1 LIRFLIDGRSHP
13 GQATPRREIVTALS
27 EAVPVPAH
35 IPPEAVYDF
44 DMRHDPALLANPHE
58 RVRELLRDAPPVF
71 WTPRNGGRWIAI
83 GHAEVF
89 QASRDPEN
97 FSSGLMPREQ
107 MQAMMAMMPKDMPRV
122 PQATPITMDPPEHG
136 KFRGPLQK
144 TFSPRAAMNQ
154 IEDIRALCDEL
165 IDKVI
170 DQGHCE
176 FISAIAEPLPV
187 TVFLKMMGLPPE
199 RLGEFRELVHE
210 FLENTTSGDLI
221 KSAGISRKVADAML
235 PDILARKDDPRDDII
250 SLLWA
255 TEIDGE
261 PMTLELMED
270 YAVLLFI
277 AGLDTVINGMGFGIR
292 HLAMHPELQEK
303 LRASPEL
310 ITEAAEELLRRY
322 TFTIPMRR
330 VAQDTTL
337 GGFSLKQGEW
347 LALYL
352 PGADLDPREF
362 SAPETFDLERE
373 NKVHIAFGAGVHR
386 CLGAHLARV
395 ELQVLYQQMLKRLP
409 PFRLD
414 AESPATFHSGNIIA
428 FDTLPIRWD

>member
-1 LIRFLIDGRSHP
+1 V
-13 GQATPRREIVTALS
+13 EALTKAPT
-27 EAVPVPAH
+27 EAVAVPDH

-44 DMRHDPALLANPHE
+44 DMRHDPALLADPHE
-58 RVRELLRDAPPVF
+58 RVRELLREAPPVF

-83 GHAEVF
+83 GHREIF
-89 QASRDPEN
+89 QASRDPDT
-97 FSSGLMPREQ
+97 FSSGLMPRAQ
-107 MQAMMAMMPKDMPRV
+107 MQAMLAMMPKDLPRI

-136 KFRGPLQK
+136 RFRGPLQK

-154 IEDIRALCDEL
+154 IEDIRALADAL

-170 DQGHCE
+170 DQGHCD
-176 FISAIAEPLPV
+176 FIPAIAEPLPV

-199 RLGEFRELVHE
+199 RLPEFRELVHE
-210 FLENTTSGDLI
+210 FLENTTSDNLMAA
-221 KSAGISRKVADAML
+221 AGLSRKVADAML
-235 PDILARKDDPRDDII
+235 GEILARKADPKDDII

-292 HLAMHPELQEK
+292 HLASHPELQDK
-303 LRASPEL
+303 LRAEPEL
-310 ITEAAEELLRRY
+310 IVEAAEELLRRY

-330 VAQDTTL
+330 VAQDTEL
-337 GGFSLKQGEW
+337 GGFRLKQGDW

-362 SAPETFDLERE
+362 DAPETFDLDRE

-386 CLGAHLARV
+386 CLGAHLARI

-414 AESPATFHSGNIIA
+414 PEKPAKFHSGNIIA
-428 FDTLPIRWD
+428 FDSLPIRWD

>member
-1 LIRFLIDGRSHP
+1 M
-13 GQATPRREIVTALS
+13 TALS
-27 EAVPVPAH
+27 PAVPVPAH
-35 IPPEAVYDF
+35 IAPEAVYDF

-83 GHAEVF
+83 GHDEIF

-107 MQAMMAMMPKDMPRV
+107 MMAMLAMMPKDMPRF

-154 IEDIRALCDEL
+154 IDDIRTLCDAL
-165 IDKVI
+165 IDEVI
-170 DQGHCE
+170 DAGHCD

-187 TVFLKMMGLPPE
+187 TVFLKMMGLPHE
-199 RLGEFRELVHE
+199 RLPEFRELVHE
-210 FLENTTSGDLI
+210 FLDNTTSDDMM
-221 KSAGISRKVADAML
+221 KAAAMTRKVADAML
-235 PDILARKDDPRDDII
+235 PDILARKDNPRGDII

-255 TEIDGE
+255 TQIDGE

-292 HLAMHPELQEK
+292 HLAQHPELQAQ
-303 LRASPEL
+303 LRANPAL

-322 TFTIPMRR
+322 TFTVPMRR

-337 GGFSLKQGEW
+337 GGFAMKAGEW

-352 PGADLDPREF
+352 PGADLDPRAFER
-362 SAPETFDLERE
+362 PELFDLARE
-373 NKVHIAFGAGVHR
+373 NKVHIGFGAGVHR

-395 ELQVLYQQMLKRLP
+395 ELQVLYQQMLTRLP
-409 PFRLD
+409 EFRLD
-414 AESPATFHSGNIIA
+414 PDKPATFHSGNIIA
-428 FDTLPIRWD
+428 VDALPIRWD

>member
-1 LIRFLIDGRSHP
+1 M
-13 GQATPRREIVTALS
+13 AVLS

-35 IPPEAVYDF
+35 VPPQAVYDF
-44 DMRHDPALLANPHE
+44 DMRADPGLLADPHE

-71 WTPRNGGRWIAI
+71 WTPRNGGRWVAI
-83 GHAEVF
+83 GHPEIF
-89 QASRDPEN
+89 QASRDPET

-107 MQAMMAMMPKDMPRV
+107 MTAMLAMMPKDMPRF

-154 IEDIRALCDEL
+154 IDEIRTLCDAL
-165 IDKVI
+165 IDKVV
-170 DQGHCE
+170 DEGHCD

-187 TVFLKMMGLPPE
+187 TVFLRMMGLPVE
-199 RLGEFRELVHE
+199 RLPEFRELVHE
-210 FLENTTSGDLI
+210 FLESTTSDNLML
-221 KSAGISRKVADAML
+221 AAAMSRKVADAML
-235 PDILARKDDPRDDII
+235 ADILARKDDPRDDII

-255 TEIDGE
+255 TQIDGQ

-270 YAVLLFI
+270 YTVLLFI

-292 HLAMHPELQEK
+292 HLAENPELQDK
-303 LRASPEL
+303 LRAQPEL
-310 ITEAAEELLRRY
+310 IVEAAEELLRRY

-330 VAQDTTL
+330 VASDTTL
-337 GGFSLKQGEW
+337 GGFELKQGES

-362 SAPETFDLERE
+362 AAPESFDLGRE

-409 PFRLD
+409 RFRLD
-414 AESPATFHSGNIIA
+414 PDQPATFHSGNIIA
-428 FDTLPIRWD
+428 FDTLPLRWD